1 MAARHVAREGAPYAV
16 VYRDD
21 NDHLIAVRRNTYSD
35 GIGHHAINTIF
46 VAGLPNAP
54 DAAKDAPFNTVPYT
68 VTHTKIKEYKL
79 TSTTVELHFKSDG
92 ECIYGEVRSLGE
104 QTNRSALRNA
114 IGLLQRERMVEKW
127 DRTTSN
133 LVQPTGYH
141 TVDTFSLPG
150 LKVIDTG
157 FGVTFDD
164 EAFAGFAVRSFRNEA
179 RTRSVK
185 RARRRATWSASVRH
199 RPSTVV
205 LK

>member
-1 MAARHVAREGAPYAV
+1 MAAQHVATKREEAPYAV

-21 NDHLIAVRRNTYSD
+21 NDHLIAVRRNNYSD
-35 GIGHHAINTIF
+35 GIGHHAVNTIF
-46 VAGLPNAP
+46 VADCPNAP

-68 VTHTKIKEYKL
+68 VTHTKIKEYKF
-79 TSTTVELHFKSDG
+79 TSTTVELHFNSDG
-92 ECIYGEVRSLGE
+92 ECIDGEVRSLGW
-104 QTNRSALRNA
+104 QTNRSTLRNA
-114 IGLLQRERMVEKW
+114 LDLLQRQGMVENW
-127 DRTTSN
+127 DRA
-133 LVQPTGYH
+133 LIQPTGYH
-141 TVDTFSLPG
+141 TFSLPG